1 MKIMN
6 KIKNNSFYIK
16 LPIFLALALVCG
28 IFIGAVMSTNSG
40 KSNVTGNYLKYME
53 VLNLIDRDYVD
64 TVNVD
69 ELVDYSIDKM
79 LEKLDP
85 HTSYIP
91 KKDIDMA
98 RSQLEGNFEGI
109 GIEFNIMKDT
119 KYGHAAD

>member
-1 MKIMN
+1 MSKV
-6 KIKNNSFYIK
+6 KNSGFYIK

-28 IFIGAVMSTNSG
+28 IFIGAVMSNNGT
-40 KSNVTGNYLKYME
+40 KSNITGNYLKYME
-53 VLNLIDRDYVD
+53 ILNLVDKDYVD
-64 TVNVD
+64 TVNIE
-69 ELVDYSIDKM
+69 ELVDFSIDKM

-109 GIEFNIMKDT
+109 GIEFNIIKDT
-119 KYGHAAD
+119 ICVVAP